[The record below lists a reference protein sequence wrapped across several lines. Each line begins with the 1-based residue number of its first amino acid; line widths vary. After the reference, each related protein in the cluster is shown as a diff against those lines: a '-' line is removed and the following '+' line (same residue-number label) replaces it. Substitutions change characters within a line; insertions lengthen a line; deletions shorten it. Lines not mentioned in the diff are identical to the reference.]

1 VRTGT
6 LNGVTFPSS
15 YNKMAY
21 VKTGKPNDEKSLEFQ
36 NIDFTDKAMK
46 QRKLSVDLKVGG
58 SPIVTGI
65 LF

>member
-1 VRTGT
+1 
-6 LNGVTFPSS
+6 
-15 YNKMAY
+15 MAY